1 VCRHG
6 GFWRPLALADTEDRI
21 ASVTISPLSRWNDDR
36 LDDLNGRV
44 RDMEPTAR
52 TVAVLEQRMQSLS
65 AQLRENTK
73 GQERIAKQFEQA
85 QLEPLTRARSFRQQL
100 TIAVIAAL
108 AGGGLAVFGAL
119 IAGAH

>member
-1 VCRHG
+1 M
-6 GFWRPLALADTEDRI
+6 A
-21 ASVTISPLSRWNDDR
+21 ISPLSRWNDDR

-52 TVAVLEQRMQSLS
+52 TVAVLEQQMSSLS
-65 AQLRENTK
+65 AELRTNTK

-100 TIAVIAAL
+100 TIAVVAAL

-119 IAGAH
+119 VAGAH